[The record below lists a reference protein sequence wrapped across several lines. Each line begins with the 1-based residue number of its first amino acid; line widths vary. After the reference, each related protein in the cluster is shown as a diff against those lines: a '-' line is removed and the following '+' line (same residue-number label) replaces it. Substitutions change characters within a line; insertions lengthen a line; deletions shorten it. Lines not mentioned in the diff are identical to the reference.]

1 MCLIFAGLT
10 DTQALVWHFKGRVAA
25 LQCERRSLQHHIMQL
40 RKGHL
45 HHVATC
51 SLPTNLSGPA
61 QPKRHLDHF
70 GAPLASGGCTCK
82 HEIESALK
90 CMQVKATEP
99 KYIRFLGNGCFLWT
113 AFNQFSQDCSRSCLK
128 ILSFKM
134 KPSPLRRVSWPSRT
148 PLVAWPDL
156 SRQAGGRTTT
166 IGGQC

>member
-1 MCLIFAGLT
+1 MSVCSFSRFSFCRPTFPRLCLIFAGLT

-45 HHVATC
+45 HHVATG

-113 AFNQFSQDCSRSCLK
+113 AFNQFSQDCSRSCL
-128 ILSFKM
+128 
-134 KPSPLRRVSWPSRT
+134 
-148 PLVAWPDL
+148 
-156 SRQAGGRTTT
+156 
-166 IGGQC
+166 